1 MTIAIAR
8 RALPALGLAA
18 AGAAQA
24 RAQAQWSPA
33 RPVTIVVPFPP
44 GGSTDVTAR
53 LVAERMTP
61 LLGQNVVIDNKP
73 GAQTVIGAEAVARAA
88 PDGHTMLMSSGT
100 TLTINPLIGRNL
112 PYRVEDFAPVAHV
125 ATLPFCIAVKPGIP
139 DTLEG
144 FVAHVRA
151 NPGRVTWGHNGR
163 GSFNHIAGAL
173 IADRLG
179 LDWQDVGYRG
189 DAHQMNDLLAGT
201 LDSVLVGGATG
212 LALARSG
219 RAKIIGWTGET
230 RLPNLPDQP
239 VFNEIWP
246 GLVAITWFGLLAPA
260 RTPPAAVA
268 RLNAAAA
275 AAAADATVRERL
287 LNEGILASGGTPADF
302 QAFLAREAE
311 RWGPLLR
318 RLDIRL

>member
-1 MTIAIAR
+1 MTIAIGR

-18 AGAAQA
+18 AGAAQ
-24 RAQAQWSPA
+24 AQAQWSPA

-112 PYRVEDFAPVAHV
+112 PYRAEDFAPVAHV

>member
-1 MTIAIAR
+1 MTIAIGR

-24 RAQAQWSPA
+24 QGQWNPG
-33 RPVTIVVPFPP
+33 RPLTIVVPFPP

-53 LVAERMTP
+53 LVAERMVP
-61 LLGQNVVIDNKP
+61 LLGQNVVIDNRP
-73 GAQTVIGAEAVARAA
+73 GGQTVIGAEAVARAA

-112 PYRVEDFAPVAHV
+112 PYRAEDFAPVLHV

-189 DAHQMNDLLAGT
+189 DAHQMTDLLAGT

-212 LALARSG
+212 LALARTG

-246 GLVAITWFGLLAPA
+246 GLVAITWFGLLVPA

-268 RLNAAAA
+268 RLNAAAGA
-275 AAAADATVRERL
+275 AVADAAVRERL
-287 LNEGILASGGTPADF
+287 LNEGIQAAGGTPADF

>member
-1 MTIAIAR
+1 MTFTIGR
-8 RALPALGLAA
+8 RALPALGLVA
-18 AGAAQA
+18 AGTA
-24 RAQAQWSPA
+24 RAQRAWSPS

-53 LVAERMTP
+53 LVAERMAP
-61 LLGQNVVIDNKP
+61 LLGQSVVIDNKP

-88 PDGHTMLMSSGT
+88 PDGHTLLMSSGT

-112 PYRVEDFAPVAHV
+112 PYKPEDFAPVVHV
-125 ATLPFCIAVKPGIP
+125 ATLPFCIAVRPGIP

-151 NPGRVTWGHNGR
+151 NPGKVTWGHNGR

-173 IADRLG
+173 IQERLN

-201 LDSVLVGGATG
+201 LDSILVGGATG
-212 LALARSG
+212 LAVARSG

-239 VFNEIWP
+239 TFAEFYP
-246 GLVAITWFGLLAPA
+246 GLVAVTWFGLLAPA
-260 RTPPAAVA
+260 RTPSEAIA
-268 RLNAAAA
+268 RLNAAGAA
-275 AAAADATVRERL
+275 ATADATVKERL
-287 LNEGILASGGTPADF
+287 LNEGIVAAGGSPADF
-302 QAFLAREAE
+302 QAFLTREAQ

-318 RLDIRL
+318 RLDIQF